1 MKKTKVIATLGPAS
15 NDSSTIKKM
24 ILSGADIFRI
34 NGSHTPREKI
44 GGITSLIHSIGK
56 ELQRPVA
63 VMLDLQGPKIRVG
76 EFPGGSMTLKK
87 GDKVILQTT
96 LKKGDGT
103 FIPVQYPEFH
113 NDVEAG
119 CRILLDDGNLALKVI
134 SKKGKRV
141 AAKVLFGGVL
151 KDKKGINLPEVS
163 ISAEPIT
170 KKDYGDLQAGLEA
183 GVDFVALSFVRS
195 GGDIAKLR
203 KRINRTSPSVEII
216 AKIERHEAVA
226 NIAEIISEA
235 DGVMIARGDL
245 GVELPASRVP
255 VIQLDILQRC
265 FYLSKPVIVAT
276 QMMESMITNRRP
288 TRAEVSDVANS
299 VRAYADAVM
308 LSAETATGKYPVE
321 AVSQMTAAAL
331 EMERY
336 QHSKHRIPPWEWRR
350 EMLPPTDRA
359 IAYSACRLAELLS
372 ANAIIAIT
380 ESGHSVKRVASPHPN
395 VPIFA
400 FTRHEA
406 TMRKLSLVRAVTA
419 FHLEFQNG
427 FYKTVSEIFKILKK
441 KRFLKNGDRVVI
453 TSGIR
458 MGVKGSTNLLV
469 VEEVK

>member
-15 NDSSTIKKM
+15 DNPATIRKM
-24 ILSGADIFRI
+24 VLAGADLFRI
-34 NGSHTPREKI
+34 NGSHTAREKI
-44 GGITSLIHSIGK
+44 GDITRRVNKIAK
-56 ELQRPVA
+56 ELGKPVG

-76 EFPGGSMTLKK
+76 EFSSGSMLLKK
-87 GDKVILQTT
+87 GAKVVLETT
-96 LKKGDGT
+96 TKKGDGT
-103 FIPVQYPEFH
+103 FIPVQYTNFH
-113 NDVEAG
+113 NDVEPG
-119 CRILLDDGNLALKVI
+119 CRVLLDDGNLSLKVI

-141 AAKVLFGGVL
+141 VAKVLHGGIL

-163 ISAEPIT
+163 VSAEPIT

-183 GVDFVALSFVRS
+183 GVDFIALSFVRC
-195 GGDIAKLR
+195 GDDIAKLR
-203 KRINRTSPSVEII
+203 KKIKRTSSTVEII

-235 DGVMIARGDL
+235 DGIMIARGDL
-245 GVELPASRVP
+245 GVELPASKVP

-276 QMMESMITNRRP
+276 QMMESMINNRRP

-321 AVSQMTAAAL
+321 AIAQMADTAL
-331 EMERY
+331 EMERF
-336 QHSKHRIPPWEWRR
+336 QHSNHRIPPWEWRR
-350 EMLPPTDRA
+350 EALPPTDRA

-372 ANAIIAIT
+372 ANAIIAIS
-380 ESGHSVKRVASPHPN
+380 ESGHIVKRVASPHPN
-395 VPIFA
+395 VPIYA
-400 FTRHEA
+400 FTRHA
-406 TMRKLSLVRAVTA
+406 STMRKLSLIRAVTA
-419 FHLEFQNG
+419 FHLEFEEG
-427 FYKTVSEIFKILKK
+427 FYKSLTEMFKILKK
-441 KRFLKNGDRVVI
+441 QRLLKVGDRVVI

-458 MGVKGSTNLLV
+458 MGVKGSTNLVV